1 MQQQQQQPQQSPAGV
16 ATPSSVGSQTT
27 LNSGAAAATASV
39 STNTS
44 TPIRIGSAK
53 HAGGGDSLAPPLGN
67 VTSSSHSV
75 PGTPQQQPQSSS
87 VPTASGSHL
96 QLQNSGALS
105 MAASNQ
111 SLGVSV
117 GAGSSIS
124 GINITPP
131 NSAGLRQSSGEFAQS
146 VAMTPLL
153 CIAAA
158 AGAGDQDTSSSL
170 ASIAFQ
176 CRVVSY
182 RIVSCFVLCCLYT
195 LSLSLSISLFLTVD
209 CLSAAHTFLTLVSSF
224 AVACYCFLFQF
235 HFDQLRAAIHTNT
248 HTQA

>member
-1 MQQQQQQPQQSPAGV
+1 MQQQQQPQQSPGA
-16 ATPSSVGSQTT
+16 ATPSSASSQTT
-27 LNSGAAAATASV
+27 VNSGGAAAATAAATASV
-39 STNTS
+39 SGNTS

-67 VTSSSHSV
+67 VNASSHSV

-131 NSAGLRQSSGEFAQS
+131 NSAGLRQSSGEFAIG
-146 VAMTPLL
+146 
-153 CIAAA
+153 CIDAANAAA
-158 AGAGDQDTSSSL
+158 DCGAGDQDTSSSL

-176 CRVVSY
+176 CRVVPY

-195 LSLSLSISLFLTVD
+195 LCVSLSLSMLVLYQQLILYSLCTM
-209 CLSAAHTFLTLVSSF
+209 LTLVSLLLVIVFVSVSF
-224 AVACYCFLFQF
+224 
-235 HFDQLRAAIHTNT
+235 
-248 HTQA
+248 

>member
-1 MQQQQQQPQQSPAGV
+1 MQQQQQSQQSSGV
-16 ATPSSVGSQTT
+16 ATPSGTSSSQTA
-27 LNSGAAAATASV
+27 LNTGGTTTAAAASGPGPAAGVAATASSA
-39 STNTS
+39 STSTS

-53 HAGGGDSLAPPLGN
+53 HAGGGDSLVPPSGN
-67 VTSSSHSV
+67 IAASSTSHSV

-131 NSAGLRQSSGEFAQS
+131 NSAGLRQSSGEFA
-146 VAMTPLL
+146 VNA
-153 CIAAA
+153 
-158 AGAGDQDTSSSL
+158 
-170 ASIAFQ
+170 
-176 CRVVSY
+176 
-182 RIVSCFVLCCLYT
+182 VL
-195 LSLSLSISLFLTVD
+195 VGK
-209 CLSAAHTFLTLVSSF
+209 
-224 AVACYCFLFQF
+224 
-235 HFDQLRAAIHTNT
+235 
-248 HTQA
+248 

>member
-1 MQQQQQQPQQSPAGV
+1 MQQQQQTQQSPAGV

-27 LNSGAAAATASV
+27 LNSGGAAAAAAAATASV

-176 CRVVSY
+176 CRVISY

-195 LSLSLSISLFLTVD
+195 LSLCLFLSLSLSHCWFSIS
-209 CLSAAHTFLTLVSSF
+209 SSYISHSRF
-224 AVACYCFLFQF
+224 
-235 HFDQLRAAIHTNT
+235 
-248 HTQA
+248 